1 MVGFIHNHPCGSPP
15 SSLDLLAWPTDAVDP
30 MTAMAVVRLVPGN
43 PAPALFKGLAVEMA
57 SALVAEL
64 ADGTRV
70 YLRYFPTGEVE
81 QWSGSRRR
89 WILLGTCAPTLS
101 QFGAAPRCTNGPLR
115 LLRE

>member
-1 MVGFIHNHPCGSPP
+1 M
-15 SSLDLLAWPTDAVDP
+15 DLLAWPTDAFDP

-43 PAPALFKGLAVEMA
+43 PAPALFKGVAIEMA
-57 SALVAEL
+57 SALVAERG
-64 ADGTRV
+64 DGTRV

-81 QWSGSRRR
+81 QWSGRRRR

-101 QFGAAPRCTNGPLR
+101 RLDATPRCTQGPLQ